1 MNEEQ
6 IIKYLNSQSTPTEL
20 EGIENWILADKKNAD
35 TFFEIERLWMMK
47 REAAMTHSG
56 RVETAYQ
63 RLSRLLQPQSR
74 KYKQFGLRYWK
85 YAAAALI
92 ALLVTI
98 DIFYDRPVVSDA
110 VNMVEVPK
118 GQRVNL
124 VLSDGTKVC
133 LNSNS
138 RLHYPAVFSDK
149 QRHVELEGE
158 AFFEVTHNEKSPFVV
173 QVPDMTIKVLGTT
186 FNVKAYRDEI
196 TYVTL
201 KSGKVEV
208 CTTDE
213 KESALLNPNEQA
225 SYSKRTGL
233 KLHRINGN
241 AFYVWKTGEI
251 AYVDNTL
258 SEIAKDLER
267 RFNVYIQVEGQGL
280 AERKFSLR
288 VENNATLSQILSLL
302 RGTRQLDFNQKG
314 NQVII
319 YKNGS
324 PME

>member
-1 MNEEQ
+1 MNEEE
-6 IIKYLNSQSTPTEL
+6 IIKYLNAQSTSAEA
-20 EGIENWILADKKNAD
+20 EAVENWILAEKENAD
-35 TFFEIERLWMMK
+35 TFFEIERLWTIK
-47 REAAMTHSG
+47 REAAIARSN
-56 RVETAYQ
+56 RAETAYQ
-63 RLSRLLQPQSR
+63 RLSRLLKPQSR
-74 KYKQFGLRYWK
+74 KYKLFSPYYLK
-85 YAAAALI
+85 YAAVGLI
-92 ALLVTI
+92 ALLITI
-98 DIFYDRPVVSDA
+98 DIFYERQVVPDA
-110 VNMVEVPK
+110 VNIVEVPK

-138 RLHYPAVFSDK
+138 RLHYPAVFSNK

-158 AFFEVTHNEKSPFVV
+158 AFFEVTHDEKCPFIV

-186 FNVKAYRDEI
+186 FNVKAYRDED

-208 CTTDE
+208 CTTD
-213 KESALLNPNEQA
+213 KQESAMLNPNEQA
-225 SYSKRTGL
+225 SYSKLTGL
-233 KLHRINGN
+233 KLHRVNGN
-241 AFYVWKTGEI
+241 AFYVWKAGEI
-251 AYVDNTL
+251 AYVDNSL

-267 RFNVYIQVEGQGL
+267 RFNVHIRIEGERL

-288 VENNATLSQILSLL
+288 VEKNATLFQILALL
-302 RGTRQLDFNQKG
+302 RGTRQLDFNQDG
-314 NQVII
+314 DQVII

>member
-6 IIKYLNSQSTPTEL
+6 IIKYLKGQSTPAES
-20 EGIENWILADKKNAD
+20 EAIEKWILADKKSAD
-35 TFFEIERLWMMK
+35 IFFETERLWMMK
-47 REAAMTHSG
+47 REVAITQSN
-56 RVETAYQ
+56 RIETAY
-63 RLSRLLQPQSR
+63 RSLSRLLQPKSR
-74 KYKQFGLRYWK
+74 KFSLFTPRYWK
-85 YAAAALI
+85 YAAVGLI
-92 ALLVTI
+92 AVLITI
-98 DIFYDRPVVSDA
+98 DIFYDRPVLPDA
-110 VNMVEVPK
+110 VNMIEVPK

-124 VLSDGTKVC
+124 ILSDGTKVC

-158 AFFEVTHNEKSPFVV
+158 AFFEVTHNDKCPFVV

-186 FNVKAYRDEI
+186 FNVKAYQDEV

-208 CTTDE
+208 RTADE
-213 KESALLNPNEQA
+213 RESVMLNPNEQA

-233 KLHRINGN
+233 KHHRISGN

-251 AYVDNTL
+251 AYVDNSL
-258 SEIAKDLER
+258 SEIVKDLER
-267 RFNVYIQVEGQGL
+267 RFNVHIRIEGQGL

-288 VENNATLSQILSLL
+288 VENNATLSQILTLL
-302 RGTRQLDFNQKG
+302 KGTRQLDFSQDG
-314 NQVII
+314 DQVVI
-319 YKNGS
+319 YKNGM
-324 PME
+324 PMK

>member
-6 IIKYLNSQSTPTEL
+6 IIKYLRGQSTPAES
-20 EGIENWILADKKNAD
+20 EEIENWILADKKNAD
-35 TFFEIERLWMMK
+35 IFFETERLWMMK
-47 REAAMTHSG
+47 REVAITHSS
-56 RVETAYQ
+56 RIETAYR
-63 RLSRLLQPQSR
+63 RLSRLLKPQSR
-74 KYKQFGLRYWK
+74 KYKLFNPYYLK
-85 YAAAALI
+85 YAAVALI

-98 DIFYDRPVVSDA
+98 DIFYDRPVIPDA
-110 VNMVEVPK
+110 INIVEVPK

-138 RLHYPAVFSDK
+138 RLHYPAVFSNK

-158 AFFEVTHNEKSPFVV
+158 AFFEVTHDEKCPFVV
-173 QVPDMTIKVLGTT
+173 QVTDMTIKVLGTT
-186 FNVKAYRDEI
+186 FNVKAYRNEA

-213 KESALLNPNEQA
+213 QESAMLNPNEQA
-225 SYSKRTGL
+225 SYSKQTGL
-233 KLHRINGN
+233 KLHRVSGN
-241 AFYVWKTGEI
+241 AFYVWKAGEI

-267 RFNVYIQVEGQGL
+267 RFNVHIRIEGEGL

-288 VENNATLSQILSLL
+288 VENDVTLSQILTLL
-302 RGTRQLDFNQKG
+302 RGTRQLDFDKDG
-314 NQVII
+314 DQVVI
-319 YKNGS
+319 YKNGL

>member
-6 IIKYLNSQSTPTEL
+6 IIKYLKGQSTPAES
-20 EGIENWILADKKNAD
+20 EKVENWILVDKKNAD
-35 TFFEIERLWMMK
+35 IFFEIERLWLMK
-47 REAAMTHSG
+47 REAAIAHSC
-56 RVETAYQ
+56 RVETAYE
-63 RLSRLLQPQSR
+63 RLSRILQPQSR
-74 KYKQFGLRYWK
+74 KYKLFGLHYWK
-85 YAAAALI
+85 YAAVGLI
-92 ALLVTI
+92 ALLITV
-98 DIFYDRPVVSDA
+98 DIFYDRPVVPDA

-138 RLHYPAVFSDK
+138 RLHYPAVFSNK

-158 AFFEVTHNEKSPFVV
+158 AFFEVTHDEKCPFVV

-186 FNVKAYRDEI
+186 FNVKAYRDEV

-213 KESALLNPNEQA
+213 RESAMLNPNEQV
-225 SYSKRTGL
+225 SYSKLTGL
-233 KLHRINGN
+233 KLHRVNGN
-241 AFYVWKTGEI
+241 AFYVWKAGEI
-251 AYVDNTL
+251 AYVDNSL
-258 SEIAKDLER
+258 SEIVKDLER
-267 RFNVYIQVEGQGL
+267 RFNVHIRIEGAGL

-288 VENNATLSQILSLL
+288 VENNVTLSQILALL
-302 RGTRQLDFNQKG
+302 KGTRQLDFKLDG